1 MYSGDVDEIL
11 TYAMLD
17 LSAKHIPNINST
29 CQIKHTVA
37 KVKPLLLLPSVGN
50 DTSPVKDTLPR

>member
-50 DTSPVKDTLPR
+50 DTSPI